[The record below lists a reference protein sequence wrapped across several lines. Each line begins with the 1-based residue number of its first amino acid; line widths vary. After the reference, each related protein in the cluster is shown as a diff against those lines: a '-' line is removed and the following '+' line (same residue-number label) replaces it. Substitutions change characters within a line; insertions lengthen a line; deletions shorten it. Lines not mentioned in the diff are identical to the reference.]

1 MISLVGNNLT
11 ARYGGVD
18 LIKNIT
24 LEVKQG
30 EIAVIV
36 GPNGAG
42 KSTAMKALL
51 GMLKLTD
58 GSVNFAALSHRG
70 KHSLPS
76 LFLLA
81 TSPPPTSG
89 E

>member
-1 MISLVGNNLT
+1 MISLEGKNLT
-11 ARYGGVD
+11 AGYGGVD
-18 LIKNIT
+18 IIKNVN

-58 GSVNFAALSHRG
+58 GSVSFA
-70 KHSLPS
+70 KDDITFMLPQDRC
-76 LFLLA
+76 LLY
-81 TSPPPTSG
+81 TSDAAD